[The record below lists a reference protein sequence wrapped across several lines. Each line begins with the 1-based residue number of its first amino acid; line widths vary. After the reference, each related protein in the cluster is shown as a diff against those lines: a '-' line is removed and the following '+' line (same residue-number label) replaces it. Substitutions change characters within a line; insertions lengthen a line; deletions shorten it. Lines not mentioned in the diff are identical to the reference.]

1 MFGALVLSGNFAC
14 KKKKAI
20 ETEYVLFNQITQHK
34 GFCSPGWKFAREDDS
49 NVAFAG
55 LINNKIGKGGV
66 KCNASFKKGNINP
79 KFLSWHKCSFTTFL
93 HNHWKFKIICKF
105 KSQYSLTWLTH
116 QKTLIFLKLSM
127 FLYATLVF
135 KTK

>member
-79 KFLSWHKCSFTTFL
+79 KFLSWHKCSFTTQSL
-93 HNHWKFKIICKF
+93 KIQNYLQIQ
-105 KSQYSLTWLTH
+105 KS
-116 QKTLIFLKLSM
+116 IFLNLANASENIN
-127 FLYATLVF
+127 FS
-135 KTK
+135 KT